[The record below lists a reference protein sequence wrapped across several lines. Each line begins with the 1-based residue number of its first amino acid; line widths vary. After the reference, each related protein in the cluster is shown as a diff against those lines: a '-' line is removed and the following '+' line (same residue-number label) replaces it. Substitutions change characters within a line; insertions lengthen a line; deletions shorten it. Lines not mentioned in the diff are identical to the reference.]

1 MDRDELRIGSTRMT
15 FEDPASTVLARIQAE
30 ADLSVDL
37 EPDPFDSFD
46 DELSGHDTPSDGSR
60 GCWIARR

>member
-1 MDRDELRIGSTRMT
+1 MT

-46 DELSGHDTPSDGSR
+46 DEGCRATTRTEQMQRRVGSH
-60 GCWIARR
+60 G